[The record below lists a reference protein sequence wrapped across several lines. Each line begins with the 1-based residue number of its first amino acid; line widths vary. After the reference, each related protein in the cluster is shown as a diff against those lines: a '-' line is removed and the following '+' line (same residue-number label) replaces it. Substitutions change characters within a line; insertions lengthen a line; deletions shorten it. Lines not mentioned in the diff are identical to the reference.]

1 MNNFSVKERQVENV
15 TVLEIHGR
23 LAGCGGS
30 GTLRDAIHH
39 PLEEGR
45 NQILLNL
52 AKVPDI
58 DSSCLGVLMS
68 SLFEVNKKEGQLKIV
83 HLSQHLALISARKLL
98 TVFDVYDDESVA
110 LKSFKSPSLEPK
122 LNTSLSEDF
131 LPWIVLNPP

>member
-1 MNNFSVKERQVENV
+1 MNNFSVKERQVGNM
-15 TVLEIHGR
+15 TVLEIHGK
-23 LAGCGGS
+23 LTGCGGS
-30 GTLRDAIHH
+30 GTLRDAINH

-58 DSSCLGVLMS
+58 DSSCLGALMS
-68 SLFEVNKKEGQLKIV
+68 SLFDVNKRGGQLKIV
-83 HLSQHLALISARKLL
+83 HLSQHLALFSATKLL

-110 LKSFKSPSLEPK
+110 LKSFKSSPLEPK

-131 LPWIVLNPP
+131 VPWIVLNPP

>member
-1 MNNFSVKERQVENV
+1 MNNFSVKERQVGNV
-15 TVLEIHGR
+15 TVLEIHGK

-30 GTLRDAIHH
+30 GTLRDAINY
-39 PLEEGR
+39 PLGEGH

-68 SLFEVNKKEGQLKIV
+68 SVFDVNKKGGQLKIV
-83 HLSQHLALISARKLL
+83 HLSRHLALISATKLL
-98 TVFDVYDDESVA
+98 RVFDVYDDESVA
-110 LKSFKSPSLEPK
+110 LESFKSPPLEPK

-131 LPWIVLNPP
+131 VPWIVLNPP

>member
-30 GTLRDAIHH
+30 GTLRDAINH
-39 PLEEGR
+39 PLEAGR

-58 DSSCLGVLMS
+58 DSSCLGVLL
-68 SLFEVNKKEGQLKIV
+68 SLFDVNEKGGQVKIV
-83 HLSQHLALISARKLL
+83 HLSQHLALFSTTKLL
-98 TVFDVYDDESVA
+98 TVFDVYEDESVA
-110 LKSFKSPSLEPK
+110 LKSFKSLEPK
-122 LNTSLSEDF
+122 LNISHSEDF
-131 LPWIVLNPP
+131 VPWIVLNPP